1 MDSKLI
7 GVVLG
12 AIALLVA
19 VVLATSKPSES
30 AATAAAS
37 ARVAPCA
44 RRAVLQLHSSQA
56 QASGRGRR
64 AERSRALLEEESL
77 LTFVLRYHSG
87 VLLLRRDKARPQ
99 PSTVAE
105 VPAQGGRKDLTQHG
119 NVGMQAR
126 LLSADTPHV

>member
-12 AIALLVA
+12 AIVLLVA

-30 AATAAAS
+30 TDVAS

-56 QASGRGRR
+56 QARR
-64 AERSRALLEEESL
+64 
-77 LTFVLRYHSG
+77 
-87 VLLLRRDKARPQ
+87 
-99 PSTVAE
+99 
-105 VPAQGGRKDLTQHG
+105 
-119 NVGMQAR
+119 
-126 LLSADTPHV
+126 